1 MNLSQR
7 FALLTTTCLLPV
19 TAIPAGATNVENV
32 NMIFSADAT
41 YLWSGTYD
49 WPDDPDQGPV
59 TGADFFFN
67 DGTEHTWKLNN
78 GATVILEQTGNQSGG
93 RIFVGSGGDGEIT
106 FTSDAGVPGRISA
119 RYNAFA
125 AMRIGETPGN
135 HSGTVNIEGGV
146 TFESGW
152 IFGEGSG
159 TRSLNIHDGL
169 FAVFSNN
176 PDRRL
181 NGIDVTIGP
190 NGALWVEDSAA
201 DVVDVDSFE
210 AFAAGATLQATDW
223 PLVFTNNQPRN
234 AIVGG
239 TVNGTLITAAP
250 PPVEPLV
257 LVPKVPLLFVFAHAD
272 DESIFGGGVLPYY
285 AQTRK
290 LPVATLIM
298 VTRNPNGSYPITSG
312 PTSRID
318 EVRRA
323 MDVYAGNSPG
333 TGALHGTDYYTGN
346 IVLAEGGLID
356 TGCCSVP
363 PYDSWG
369 DAGTGFGW
377 GTSSGVTQLT
387 PGFGNTEGIADG
399 RLAAAIAVARQIRRF
414 RPDVLV
420 SCHDLEGDY
429 GHSNHTATA
438 IACIDAI
445 TMAAD
450 PAIDIDGLAPWQAK
464 KLYLRGGP
472 NDNRDTISYH
482 FSHPEFPG
490 TFTSSGGLHPLFH
503 DFFEE
508 PSLGSST
515 PRQIAQAGLQQHAS
529 QGPFVVSSV
538 FNASGSF
545 YGNHSEWWTLYHSE
559 IGADAILPPFT
570 ISGDTTGTTYSGWA
584 RGDFFG
590 NLTVFA
596 DRDFDGL
603 ADDWEI
609 HYFGSLAA
617 ADPFA
622 DPDGD
627 GQTNLFEFI
636 AGLDPLAPDTPDFAI
651 SNDAEMIHFTI
662 PAAEGPGY
670 DGLTRHWRLLRSTD
684 LQDWSEV
691 VGEGIADGSPVSIPT
706 SPGIRGFY
714 RLQLELR

>member
-239 TVNGTLITAAP
+239 TVNGTLITRKSVPTPSCHPLPSAATPPAP
-250 PPVEPLV
+250 PTP
-257 LVPKVPLLFVFAHAD
+257 
-272 DESIFGGGVLPYY
+272 
-285 AQTRK
+285 
-290 LPVATLIM
+290 
-298 VTRNPNGSYPITSG
+298 
-312 PTSRID
+312 
-318 EVRRA
+318 
-323 MDVYAGNSPG
+323 AGQ
-333 TGALHGTDYYTGN
+333 GA
-346 IVLAEGGLID
+346 
-356 TGCCSVP
+356 
-363 PYDSWG
+363 
-369 DAGTGFGW
+369 
-377 GTSSGVTQLT
+377 TSS
-387 PGFGNTEGIADG
+387 
-399 RLAAAIAVARQIRRF
+399 AIS
-414 RPDVLV
+414 PSLP
-420 SCHDLEGDY
+420 
-429 GHSNHTATA
+429 TATSTA
-438 IACIDAI
+438 WPMIGKS
-445 TMAAD
+445 TTSAAWLLPIRSPTPTATD
-450 PAIDIDGLAPWQAK
+450 KRTSLSSSPASTRSP
-464 KLYLRGGP
+464 RTP
-472 NDNRDTISYH
+472 PIS
-482 FSHPEFPG
+482 
-490 TFTSSGGLHPLFH
+490 
-503 DFFEE
+503 
-508 PSLGSST
+508 PSPMT
-515 PRQIAQAGLQQHAS
+515 QR
-529 QGPFVVSSV
+529 
-538 FNASGSF
+538 
-545 YGNHSEWWTLYHSE
+545 
-559 IGADAILPPFT
+559 
-570 ISGDTTGTTYSGWA
+570 
-584 RGDFFG
+584 
-590 NLTVFA
+590 
-596 DRDFDGL
+596 
-603 ADDWEI
+603 
-609 HYFGSLAA
+609 
-617 ADPFA
+617 
-622 DPDGD
+622 
-627 GQTNLFEFI
+627 
-636 AGLDPLAPDTPDFAI
+636 
-651 SNDAEMIHFTI
+651 
-662 PAAEGPGY
+662 
-670 DGLTRHWRLLRSTD
+670 
-684 LQDWSEV
+684 
-691 VGEGIADGSPVSIPT
+691 
-706 SPGIRGFY
+706 
-714 RLQLELR
+714 